1 MDNNRL
7 VYSTQTGRICSG
19 CGKPTADCGCKKG
32 RPAPKKAL
40 IVPGSNDGAIRI
52 RREVK
57 GRRGKTVT
65 AIFGIPLAG
74 RELQQFVKQLK
85 QRCGSGGSI
94 KDGVVVIQGDHRDIL
109 QAEIAKRGWPVKL
122 AGG

>member
-1 MDNNRL
+1 MSNSRL
-7 VYSTQTGRICSG
+7 VFSTETGRICPQCSQPQKE
-19 CGKPTADCGCKKG
+19 CRCKK
-32 RPAPKKAL
+32 RKPKMVSQKNAYPADG
-40 IVPGSNDGAIRI
+40 IVRI

-65 AIFGIPLAG
+65 TVYGVPLEG
-74 RELQQFVKQLK
+74 PELKRLAKSLK

-94 KDGVVVIQGDHRDIL
+94 KDGVIVIQGDHRYTL
-109 QAEIAKRGWPVKL
+109 ATAVRARGYPVKI